1 MSKTKD
7 AAVEHEN
14 RMVIWDAV
22 SKTDPAHTKKVEF
35 GRKFTAIDAHYQVM
49 CATQQ
54 FGPVGAGWGYNV
66 KHSYLEAGDEIIAFA
81 DLTLWWRSDA
91 EWENIPLK
99 SPKRSYGPVRGAAL
113 LKKKGKVPDT
123 DAPKKAMTD
132 ALTKAL
138 SHLGFSADVFLGKF
152 DDNKYV
158 QQLEKEKSAEAEAA
172 LASYREKRASF
183 VSDIQ
188 GAPDSKMI
196 DKIVEEYADWISSLE
211 KATALELHTWVAKQ
225 KKQMSEGKDGPE

>member
-1 MSKTKD
+1 MS
-7 AAVEHEN
+7 N
-14 RMVIWDAV
+14 RKIWDAV
-22 SKTDPAHTKKVEF
+22 SKTDPAHTKKVEY

-49 CATQQ
+49 CATEQ
-54 FGPVGAGWGYNV
+54 FGPVGAGWGYRVQYTHFETSDNEV
-66 KHSYLEAGDEIIAFA
+66 VVFA
-81 DLTLWWRSDA
+81 DLTLWWRSEA
-91 EWENIPLK
+91 EWENIPMK
-99 SPKRSYGPVRGAAL
+99 SPERSYGPVRGAAM
-113 LKKKGKVPDT
+113 LKRKGKVPDT

-172 LASYREKRASF
+172 LTKYRETRAKF
-183 VSDIQ
+183 VADIQ
-188 GAPDSKMI
+188 GAKTDKLI
-196 DKIVEEYADWISSLE
+196 DKIVEQYAEWISSLE

-225 KKQMSEGKDGPE
+225 KKQLSEGKDGSE